1 MRTIKFRGKTHGNGK
16 WYYGSLV
23 YSNEINAAIYFQIGS
38 GLVKTM
44 DWVFVIP
51 ETVGQFTGLY
61 DCDGNEIYEG
71 DILRLGN
78 SPSGICKVKWN
89 ETMASFCIQF
99 FFENKLG
106 TRALGEW
113 VICER
118 KVEVIGNI
126 FDNPELLKGGAE

>member
-1 MRTIKFRGKTHGNGK
+1 MRTIKFRGKTRGNGK

-23 YSNEINAAIYFQIGS
+23 YSDEINAAIYFQIGS

-44 DWVFVIP
+44 DWVYVNQ
-51 ETVGQFTGLY
+51 ETIGQFSGLY

-106 TRALGEW
+106 TRPLGEW

-126 FDNPELLKGGAE
+126 HDNPELMKIKL